1 MWTGVFV
8 TLPNRTS
15 LDKIAVFTFS
25 ISPIQTEILAI
36 KEVVQWSLSHDYNV
50 EYIFSDCINA
60 CRLQERLTT
69 FLIRNLI
76 IEISKLALCRI
87 SKVTCNEVENA
98 HILAKHALVSFLC
111 HPHIGDGV

>member
-1 MWTGVFV
+1 MVWTGVFV

-60 CRLQERLTT
+60 CRLQERIDDC
-69 FLIRNLI
+69 FDSQPHNRDF
-76 IEISKLALCRI
+76 E
-87 SKVTCNEVENA
+87 A
-98 HILAKHALVSFLC
+98 HSL
-111 HPHIGDGV
+111 